1 MKVDHWKH
9 KEREMS
15 VKMIL
20 ALGFVAV
27 AGIVLMLKMAGWTK
41 MEPLDIYLWKEVAKD
56 IAVLVVPILEFAG
69 QITGPIRQKIAGA
82 TGLAL
87 EAMWSYWEVVKMT
100 VERAIQ
106 RVREYIFPN

>member
-1 MKVDHWKH
+1 MKVDHWKY

-27 AGIVLMLKMAGWTK
+27 AGTVLMLKMAGWTK

-69 QITGPIRQKIAGA
+69 QITGPIRQKIARA
-82 TGLAL
+82 TGLVL
-87 EAMWSYWEVVKMT
+87 EAMWSHWEVVKMT
-100 VERAIQ
+100 VERAMQ